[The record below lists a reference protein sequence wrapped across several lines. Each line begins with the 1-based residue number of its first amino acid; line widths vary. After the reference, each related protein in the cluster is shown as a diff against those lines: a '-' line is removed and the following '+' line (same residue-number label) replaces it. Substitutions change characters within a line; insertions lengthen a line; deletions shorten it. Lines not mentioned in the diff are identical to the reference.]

1 MQMSTSDNA
10 ADPTSGFR
18 FPADSLPEVFSARA
32 RQFPARFAATDGERS
47 ITYAQLERA
56 SSRLAAELV
65 RKGVGRGA
73 LVGLYM
79 ERSID
84 MIACLL
90 GILKAGG
97 AYLPIDPT
105 YPETRIRYILKDSGV
120 KLVLGTGSSVQAIGA
135 HGIDTLA
142 VDQLVAPDNLTRAEE
157 PIAVRC
163 TPQDLAYVI
172 YTSGSTGNPKGVMI
186 EHANVLRLFEE
197 THAWFGFDENDV
209 WSMFHSI
216 GFDFSVWEIWGA
228 LLFGGK
234 VVVVPYDVSRSPAQF
249 HQLVAQTGVTVLN
262 QTPSAFRNFD
272 QADRASGAPLAL
284 RHIVFGGEALT
295 LAMLKPWLARHGDAQ
310 PALINMYGITETT
323 VHVSYKRL
331 SRADIEDAQGS
342 AIGVAIPDLHMHLLD
357 TQLQPV
363 PNGVP
368 GELYIEGPGVAR
380 GYLNQPQL
388 TAERFV
394 TLPLG
399 EAGQPVRVYKTGD
412 IALRTTAGD
421 FMFAGRADDQLKIRG
436 FRIEPKEIEACLQ
449 RDPAVAACHVDSH
462 DYGDGDV
469 RLVAYVVPH
478 TPLADW
484 NDAAIDQLM
493 QRASQDLPDYMR
505 PSAYVLLP
513 ALPLTPHGK
522 IDRRALPSPETNA
535 WSRQT
540 HADRPLSDIERH
552 VLQVWSE
559 LGLSGIGLTDDF
571 FDAGGTSLSLIR
583 SLALLKTHYKTRL
596 DPSMLAQGATVE
608 TLARIIG
615 SSLSQAV

>member
-1 MQMSTSDNA
+1 MQMSTSDNV

-18 FPADSLPEVFSARA
+18 FPADSLHEVFSARA
-32 RQFPARFAATDGERS
+32 KQFAAHFAATDGDRS

-65 RKGVGRGA
+65 RKGVGRGT

-84 MIACLL
+84 MLACLL

-120 KLVLGTGSSVQAIGA
+120 KLVLGTGGSTQAIGA
-135 HGIDTLA
+135 YGVDTLA
-142 VDQLVAPDNLTRAEE
+142 VDQLVAADNVERAE
-157 PIAVRC
+157 PVTVAS

-197 THAWFGFDENDV
+197 THAWFGFDEDDV

-228 LLFGGK
+228 LLSGGK

-284 RHIVFGGEALT
+284 RHIVFGGEALN

-342 AIGVAIPDLHMHLLD
+342 AIGVAIPDLQMHLLD

-399 EAGQPVRVYKTGD
+399 EAGRPVRVYKTGD
-412 IALRTTAGD
+412 IALRTTAGE

-449 RDPAVAACHVDSH
+449 RDAAVAACHVDSH

-469 RLVAYVVPH
+469 RLVAYVVPQA
-478 TPLADW
+478 PLADW
-484 NDAAIDQLM
+484 NDAATDQLM

-540 HADRPLSDIERH
+540 HAQRPLSDIERH

-559 LGLSGIGLTDDF
+559 LGLSGIGVTDDF

-583 SLALLKTHYKTRL
+583 SLALLKTHYQTRL

-615 SSLSQAV
+615 ASLTPAD

>member
-18 FPADSLPEVFSARA
+18 FPADSLHEVFSARA
-32 RQFPARFAATDGERS
+32 QQFPANFAATDGQRS

-56 SSRLAAELV
+56 STRLAAELV
-65 RKGVGRGA
+65 RKGVGRGT

-84 MIACLL
+84 MLACLL

-105 YPETRIRYILKDSGV
+105 YPDTRIRYILKDSQV
-120 KLVLGTGSSVQAIGA
+120 KLVLGTAASVP
-135 HGIDTLA
+135 GIAAPGVDTLA
-142 VDQLVAPDNLTRAEE
+142 VDQLVAADNLTRAE
-157 PIAVRC
+157 AVTVGS

-197 THAWFGFDENDV
+197 THAWFGFDQNDV

-228 LLFGGK
+228 LLFGGQ

-249 HQLVAQTGVTVLN
+249 HQMVAQTRVTVLN

-284 RHIVFGGEALT
+284 RHIVFGGEALN
-295 LAMLKPWLARHGDAQ
+295 LATLKPWLARHGDAK

-331 SRADIEDAQGS
+331 TRTDIEDAQGS
-342 AIGVAIPDLHMHLLD
+342 SIGVAIPDLRMHLLD
-357 TQLQPV
+357 TQRQPV

-399 EAGQPVRVYKTGD
+399 DAGQPVRVYKTGD
-412 IALRTTAGD
+412 IALRTIGGE

-436 FRIEPKEIEACLQ
+436 FRIEPKEIESCLQ
-449 RDPAVAACHVDSH
+449 RDPAVAACHVDAH

-469 RLVAYVVPH
+469 RLVAYVVPQA
-478 TPLADW
+478 TPADW
-484 NDAAIDQLM
+484 NDAAMDQLT

-540 HADRPLSDIERH
+540 HADRPLSDVERH
-552 VLQVWSE
+552 VLQIWNE
-559 LGLSGIGLTDDF
+559 LGLNGVGLRDDF
-571 FDAGGTSLSLIR
+571 FDAGGTSLTLIR
-583 SLALLKTHYKTRL
+583 SLALLKAHYKTRL

-608 TLARIIG
+608 TLASII
-615 SSLSQAV
+615 SASLSQAV